1 MRVMML
7 AAGFGERMFPLTESM
22 PKPAIPVLGRPI
34 AIQTLRWIGGFQPE
48 HVVLNLHHLADVIV
62 DLLGDGT
69 DYGLPPL
76 RYSKEDKILGT
87 AGGVRNARE
96 LLAGDGPI
104 VICNAD
110 FLCDIDIAA
119 ALEAHRASGLP
130 ATLVLAGHRPGYS
143 RVEVDAEGRILT
155 LAGRPGVDRSRVAA
169 EYLFTGCHIVDE
181 ELLDALPDDDPSD
194 WVRHLYWDL
203 AAEGRLGAYVH
214 GGFWREFGS
223 PRQYLEGS
231 LSLLEHSARSRRRVT
246 DHDPVRRLG
255 GAVGALGPAV
265 KYHGRARFRG
275 YVALGFATHISADCR
290 IEDSVVMPESWV
302 GPSCRLRQCIV
313 GPGVELPADFEAS
326 RSLIC
331 APPAESNGRAPA
343 MRIEGD
349 LAVIPMKESA

>member
-1 MRVMML
+1 ML
-7 AAGFGERMFPLTESM
+7 AAGYGERMFPLTESL

-48 HVVLNLHHLADVIV
+48 IVVINLHHLAEVVI

-76 RYSKEDKILGT
+76 RYSQEDKILGT

-110 FLCDIDIAA
+110 FLSDIDIAA

-130 ATLVLAGHRPGYS
+130 ATLVLAEHRPGYS
-143 RVEVDAEGRILT
+143 SVEVDPANRVLS
-155 LAGRPGVDRSRVAA
+155 LAGRPEVDRSRVAA
-169 EYLFTGCHIVDE
+169 KYLFTGCHIIEE
-181 ELLDALPDDDPSD
+181 ELLDALPDNDPSD
-194 WVRHLYWDL
+194 WVRHIYWDL
-203 AAEGRLGAYVH
+203 AAEGRLGAYIH
-214 GGFWREFGS
+214 EGFWREFGS
-223 PRQYLEGS
+223 PLQYLEGS
-231 LSLLEHSARSRRRVT
+231 LSLLDHSARSRRRIT

-265 KYHGRARFRG
+265 KYHSGARFRG
-275 YVALGFATHISADCR
+275 YVALGFATHVSADSQ
-290 IEDSVVMPESWV
+290 IEDSVVMPESWI
-302 GPSCRLRQCIV
+302 GPACRLRQCIV
-313 GPGVELPADFEAS
+313 GPGVELPADFEAT

-331 APPAESNGRAPA
+331 SRPEESNDRAPS
-343 MRIEGD
+343 MRLIGD
-349 LAVIPMKESA
+349 LAVIPMTESA